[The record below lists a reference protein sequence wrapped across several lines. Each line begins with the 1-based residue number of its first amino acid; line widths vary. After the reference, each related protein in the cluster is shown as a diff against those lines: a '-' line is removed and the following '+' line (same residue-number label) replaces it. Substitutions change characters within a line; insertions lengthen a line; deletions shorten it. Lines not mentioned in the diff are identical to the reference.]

1 MKKEVAEDLFNK
13 IERIQLYIGLPQ
25 NFVDRF
31 GTIISGIIVLVTAF
45 ALTEIA
51 YRTILFVLHRIVQHK
66 EYAFL
71 SKVLKRN
78 RLRKQVYILP
88 PAMINAVL
96 PLIID
101 SSSVSFVYLE
111 HCIWLWLVISIT
123 IAINA
128 TLGAVGESAF
138 TNSRYHDRPIKGFI
152 QISRI
157 IVYIIAIIVIIS
169 ILTNRSPL
177 YLIGGLGA
185 FAAVLMLI
193 AKDSIMGFVGGFL
206 LLENDM
212 VRLGDWIE
220 VPGTGING
228 NVFDISLTIVKV
240 RNWDNTIATIPP
252 YTLINDSFIN
262 WRGMSESGGRRI
274 ARGYMMKIDSIK
286 PCNNIIL
293 QRLKKLDPELGKYI
307 TMKTEQQKQGIECNT
322 ANPQGLAN
330 GSIET
335 NAGLF
340 RAYAYLYL
348 HRHPMIRKDM
358 LIMVRTL
365 EPTEAGLPIQFY
377 CFTTDTDW
385 SNYESIQ
392 SEIMEHFASVMTQFE
407 LYPYQSAG
415 ARDTIMNGLLEGQ
428 FPIEHI
434 DGLPYKIT
442 K

>member
-286 PCNNIIL
+286 PCNDIIL

-377 CFTTDTDW
+377 CFTTDTDR
-385 SNYESIQ
+385 STYESIQ
-392 SEIMEHFASVMTQFE
+392 SEIMEHFASVMPQFE

-428 FPIEHI
+428 FPIEHL

>member
-45 ALTEIA
+45 VLTEIA

-286 PCNNIIL
+286 PCNDIIL

-392 SEIMEHFASVMTQFE
+392 SEIMEHFASVMPQFE

>member
-157 IVYIIAIIVIIS
+157 IVHIIAIIVIIS

-286 PCNNIIL
+286 PCNDIIL

-392 SEIMEHFASVMTQFE
+392 SEIMEHFASVMPQFE